1 MDNNNENE
9 NENNSEKI
17 VEQVTVSLD
26 KIIDPSIPDKLNHEI
41 NEIRKAMLAIIATET
56 LKVKC
61 ACDEHGLDDLAEKCM
76 CIVPQKM
83 YDVTKRML
91 EGEGACVVIDEN
103 AMAAILKPLFSLINV
118 LLVNEDMKD
127 RGMTE

>member
-9 NENNSEKI
+9 NNNENI
-17 VEQVTVSLD
+17 VEQVSVSLD
-26 KIIDPSIPDKLNHEI
+26 KPIDPSIPDKLNHEI
-41 NEIRKAMLAIIATET
+41 NAIRKAMLTIIVAES

-61 ACDEHGLDDLAEKCM
+61 ACDEHGLHDLAEKCM

-91 EGEGACVVIDEN
+91 EGDGACVVIDEN

-127 RGMTE
+127 RGIDK

>member
-1 MDNNNENE
+1 MSNNNNENE
-9 NENNSEKI
+9 NNNENI
-17 VEQVTVSLD
+17 VEQVAVSLD
-26 KIIDPSIPDKLNHEI
+26 KPIDPSIPDKLNHEI
-41 NEIRKAMLAIIATET
+41 NMIRKVMLTIIVKES
-56 LKVKC
+56 LKIKC
-61 ACDEHGLDDLAEKCM
+61 ACDEHGLHDFAEKCM

-83 YDVTKRML
+83 YEVTKNML

-127 RGMTE
+127 RGITK

>member
-1 MDNNNENE
+1 MSNSNE
-9 NENNSEKI
+9 NENNNENI
-17 VEQVTVSLD
+17 VEQVAVSLD
-26 KIIDPSIPDKLNHEI
+26 KPIDPSIPDKLNHEI
-41 NEIRKAMLAIIATET
+41 NIIRKEMLTVIVTES
-56 LKVKC
+56 LKVKR
-61 ACDEHGLDDLAEKCM
+61 ACDEHGLHDLAEKCM

-83 YDVTKRML
+83 YEVTKSML

-127 RGMTE
+127 RSITK

>member
-9 NENNSEKI
+9 NKDENI
-17 VEQVTVSLD
+17 VEQVVISLD
-26 KIIDPSIPDKLNHEI
+26 KPIDPSILDKLNHEI
-41 NEIRKAMLAIIATET
+41 NTIRKAMLTIIIAES

-61 ACDEHGLDDLAEKCM
+61 ACDEHGLHDLAEKCM

-83 YDVTKRML
+83 YDVTKRAL

-127 RGMTE
+127 KGITK

>member
-9 NENNSEKI
+9 NNNESI
-17 VEQVTVSLD
+17 VEQVSVSLD
-26 KIIDPSIPDKLNHEI
+26 KPIDPSIPEKLNHEI
-41 NEIRKAMLAIIATET
+41 NSIRKTMLAIIVTESI
-56 LKVKC
+56 KVKR
-61 ACDEHGLDDLAEKCM
+61 ACDEHGLHDLAEKCM

-83 YDVTKRML
+83 YDIIKRML

-118 LLVNEDMKD
+118 LLVNEDMKEK
-127 RGMTE
+127 GITK

>member
-1 MDNNNENE
+1 MSNSNENE
-9 NENNSEKI
+9 NDNENI
-17 VEQVTVSLD
+17 VEQVAVSLD
-26 KIIDPSIPDKLNHEI
+26 KTIDPSIPDKLNHEI
-41 NEIRKAMLAIIATET
+41 NMIRKAMLTIIITES

-61 ACDEHGLDDLAEKCM
+61 ACDEHGLHDLAEKCM

-83 YDVTKRML
+83 YEVTKHML

-103 AMAAILKPLFSLINV
+103 AMVAILKPLFSLINV

-127 RGMTE
+127 SGITK